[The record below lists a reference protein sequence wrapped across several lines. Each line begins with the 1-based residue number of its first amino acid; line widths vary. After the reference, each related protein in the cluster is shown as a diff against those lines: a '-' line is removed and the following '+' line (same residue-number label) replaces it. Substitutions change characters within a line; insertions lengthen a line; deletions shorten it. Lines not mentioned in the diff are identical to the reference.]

1 MEAQTEWVLLFVYAV
16 DFQESIEACEVKVGT
31 YSQINEY
38 MTIYDN
44 PRSRSLID
52 IGLKHSDSTFSDFF
66 FSKNTRSFE
75 AKFHMERPWNVGIK
89 KFQCFESHD
98 QDGFQAHIW

>member
-52 IGLKHSDSTFSDFF
+52 ICLKSLRFNIFRLLF
-66 FSKNTRSFE
+66 L
-75 AKFHMERPWNVGIK
+75 K
-89 KFQCFESHD
+89 KH
-98 QDGFQAHIW
+98 